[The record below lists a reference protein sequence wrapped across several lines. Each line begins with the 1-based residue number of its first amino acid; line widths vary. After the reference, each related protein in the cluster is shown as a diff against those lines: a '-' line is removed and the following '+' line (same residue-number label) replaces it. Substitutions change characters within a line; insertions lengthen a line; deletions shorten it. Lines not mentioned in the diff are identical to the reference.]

1 MLGSRPLVRHR
12 EGSSVFDF
20 GIIRDDLMA
29 SKRRFT
35 VLVTFV
41 LLSQISFSS
50 QQITSVDSHLVAV
63 RGSKV
68 ILRCV
73 HSLTTNAVYWIHR
86 RPGELRVH
94 VVSEGRAEAGEV
106 QYIIE
111 SVNFNHSG
119 NYKCQ
124 DQNGHAST
132 ELTVVSDNS
141 SCRHEPVSPEV
152 AEQEVVTFTCRLS
165 YSGNSAPYL
174 RWTDSDRNPK
184 EDSAVRRSLEIESR
198 INVTIGRF
206 DVRPYL
212 VSVCPTD
219 TGTKCLPLWQSPS
232 LRIFVSVVNVTIAMV
247 TLNTDGGRMA
257 LNCSAVGCPTPS
269 YIWED
274 AAGKI
279 TQGSIV
285 LLSDSLQ
292 GPHTYKCI
300 AWNTFRSR
308 NYTAESSIDIYIPER
323 TSSSS
328 TEPTA
333 ANPFMANISDAG
345 AFPMTATALASEVFV
360 IDGFLVRVIGAGL
373 LILVAIVAFA
383 CVCIAAILFSRRR
396 RRRQREPGRR
406 SDSDSN
412 DESTRKSVVEVSQNE
427 TVLHISLATESDR
440 SLQNPTSDVYEVI
453 NDNDYEKYSNFI
465 GTTPAANEGRRYL
478 PLNCVASIEY
488 EGEIQM
494 PSEYMTTLAVTE
506 LKTARQTASSE
517 PIIQDH
523 HYLQVLP

>member
-1 MLGSRPLVRHR
+1 
-12 EGSSVFDF
+12 
-20 GIIRDDLMA
+20 MA

-41 LLSQISFSS
+41 LLFQISFSC
-50 QQITSVDSHLVAV
+50 QKITSVDSELVAV

-73 HSLTTNAVYWIHR
+73 HSLTTNTVYWIQR
-86 RPGELRVH
+86 RPGEQRVQI
-94 VVSEGRAEAGEV
+94 VSEGMAEAGEV
-106 QYIIE
+106 QHVIE
-111 SVNFNHSG
+111 SVNVNHSG

-141 SCRHEPVSPEV
+141 SCRLEPASPEV

-174 RWTDSDRNPK
+174 RWTDSGRNSK
-184 EDSAVRRSLEIESR
+184 EDTALRRTSEIESR
-198 INVTIGRF
+198 INVTIDRF

-212 VSVCPTD
+212 ISVCPSE
-219 TGTKCLPLWQSPS
+219 TGTKCLPFWQSPS
-232 LRIFVSVVNVTIAMV
+232 LRVFVSVVNVTIAMV
-247 TLNTDGGRMA
+247 TLNTDGGGRMA
-257 LNCSAVGCPTPS
+257 LNCSAAGYPTPL
-269 YIWED
+269 YLWED
-274 AAGKI
+274 ATGKR

-308 NYTAESSIDIYIPER
+308 NYTAESKIDNYIPER

-328 TEPTA
+328 DEPTNA
-333 ANPFMANISDAG
+333 HPSMTNISDAG
-345 AFPMTATALASEVFV
+345 AVPVTATILSSDVFV
-360 IDGFLVRVIGAGL
+360 IDGLLVRVSGAGL
-373 LILVAIVAFA
+373 LILVAIIAFA

-396 RRRQREPGRR
+396 RRQREPGRR
-406 SDSDSN
+406 FNSDSN
-412 DESTRKSVVEVSQNE
+412 DDDSTKKTADEVSKNE

-440 SLQNPTSDVYEVI
+440 SLQNPSYDTYEEI
-453 NDNDYEKYSNFI
+453 NDDDYEKCSKFMR
-465 GTTPAANEGRRYL
+465 TTSATNERNQYL
-478 PLNCVASIEY
+478 PLNYVASIED

-494 PSEYMTTLAVTE
+494 SSEYMTTLAVTE
-506 LKTARQTASSE
+506 LKTLRQTMSSE
-517 PIIQDH
+517 PVIQDR